1 MNLGV
6 MIEGQDGLTWD
17 RWRRIIRTTEDSGFE
32 SLWRSDHFFPFAEP
46 RERSALET
54 FISFVMVAEES
65 ERIRFGPLVAS
76 MTFRHPSLLARMAAQ
91 IDELSGGRFICGVGA
106 GWNVPE
112 HESFGLPFPGVG
124 ERMDRLDESIRVL
137 KALWGEGPA
146 NFDGKH
152 YQLKDAVCY
161 PKPVQSPLPMLV
173 GGSGEKRTLRIVAE
187 HADEWNFVAGGV
199 DIYKQKR
206 EVLERHCVDV
216 GRDPATIEHSQMAG
230 FVIGKDEATV
240 TAHAEEIKVG
250 NPMFARASTDEVMEN
265 LRARGGWLIG
275 TPGEVVEEL
284 GRREEAGLSRVMLQ
298 HHAQENFDVLELIA
312 TEILPQVQK

>member
-46 RERSALET
+46 RERPALET
-54 FISFVMVAEES
+54 FISFVLVAEES

-91 IDELSGGRFICGVGA
+91 IDELSGGRFVCGVGA

-146 NFDGKH
+146 NFEGKH

-161 PKPVQSPLPMLV
+161 PKPVQSPLPLLV

-187 HADEWNFVAGGV
+187 YADEWNFVAGGV
-199 DIYKQKR
+199 DVYKQKR
-206 EVLERHCVDV
+206 EALERHCADV
-216 GRDPATIEHSQMAG
+216 GRDPATIAHSQMAG
-230 FVIGKDEATV
+230 FVIGKDEAAV
-240 TAHAEEIKVG
+240 TAHAEEIKAG
-250 NPMFARASTDEVMEN
+250 NPMFARASTDELIEN

-275 TPGEVVEEL
+275 TPGEVVAEL

-298 HHAQENFDVLELIA
+298 HHAQENFGVLELIA